1 MNRNALLIYLHD
13 LRDLEAA
20 KYQIEKMRKNN
31 LAANKSATGKIQSEI
46 NAINTAN
53 YMKKPYWPDFDAI
66 YAGFFVGG
74 ILGLFFVMLEKRP
87 QKVLFGAFNML
98 FDAFDLQSDIF
109 KRIMISVL
117 SALIG
122 GILVLISIVLKH
134 LRDRRKVKEHNK
146 RENERLKLIAPSVSA
161 EKNKLKQEIMAKG
174 YSKELHLKKEAQRVS
189 ALLEEAYSLNIL
201 AKPYR
206 NLPSV
211 YYIYEYMSTSQAS
224 LEETFMH
231 EHMENGF
238 QRIEKKLDIIIAQNE
253 EIIFTTRQI
262 EANTSR
268 TVEQTTEMLNNLQ
281 KNLESQQRTE
291 QNALEAAQYA
301 SICATYSKTTAFFSA
316 ANYLSKGSAW

>member
-1 MNRNALLIYLHD
+1 MNRDALLIYLHD

-20 KYQIEKMRKNN
+20 KYQIEKMRRNN

-53 YMKKPYWPDFDAI
+53 YMEKPDFSSVSDAI
-66 YAGFFVGG
+66 IGGLIIIIVGLAIAAVGG
-74 ILGLFFVMLEKRP
+74 
-87 QKVLFGAFNML
+87 
-98 FDAFDLQSDIF
+98 
-109 KRIMISVL
+109 
-117 SALIG
+117 ALIVAILAALFHIHYKITIPI
-122 GILVLISIVLKH
+122 ILVLCLIFLIVMIWYMVSSCLEYI
-134 LRDRRKVKEHNK
+134 RDRRKVKEHNK
-146 RENERLKLIAPSVSA
+146 REKERLKLIAPSSSA

-174 YSKELHLKKEAQRVS
+174 YSKEQQLKKESQKVS
-189 ALLEEAYSLNIL
+189 SLLEEAYSLNIL

-238 QRIEKKLDIIIAQNE
+238 KRIEKKLDIIIEQNE

-262 EANTSR
+262 EANTGR
-268 TVEQTTEMLNNLQ
+268 TVEQTTEMLNTLQ
-281 KNLESQQRTE
+281 KGLESQQRTE

-301 SICATYSKTTAFFSA
+301 SICATYSRTTAFFST
-316 ANYLSKGSAW
+316 ANYLSKGNVW